1 MIVKTNGTQK
11 ESKIMDFVPKQA
23 HMLHYD
29 VENDTTKPE
38 ATVRTFVGDIK
49 NMLARYE
56 GNKTRIFQIEEEL
69 NDLEHYMEIGNF
81 KNVPEGYKLYRK
93 LAELRR
99 ERRACKN
106 ENFLLKPIYEHFYAT
121 EVLNKLSYVQGECA
135 KIKNTIDAR
144 AYTVRTDILDEW
156 LEPEKK
162 EPQISEK
169 PVRNDVDGNL
179 DGAGDQVT
187 RDIIEGGSEMTESE
201 KKEKIARLL
210 NDRDKKFV
218 LAWQAT
224 N

>member
-29 VENDTTKPE
+29 VEYDTTKPE
-38 ATVRTFVGDIK
+38 ETVRTFVGDIK

-121 EVLNKLSYVQGECA
+121 EVLNKLSYVQGECT

-162 EPQISEK
+162 QQLNGFEDKDGLGDTIA
-169 PVRNDVDGNL
+169 RDVINETK
-179 DGAGDQVT
+179 Q
-187 RDIIEGGSEMTESE
+187 MTPE
-201 KKEKIARLL
+201 KKKAILEEAQREVDEYLGEKKYQL
-210 NDRDKKFV
+210 V
-218 LAWQAT
+218 WSAT